1 MRLSNRAKIFLTG
14 FLLICGLGG
23 CGGRQAAENA
33 RVTPDPEAA
42 GFPFPLTEPET
53 FQAEIIVSANG
64 AEQRMFVAR
73 SGAKRRSDYDYGG
86 QNQRSILESDK
97 KYLISFREKTY
108 AVSEVG
114 SGIDTNYG
122 DPLASPLMSTR
133 EYAEFQKLGSE
144 GGVTKY
150 RARMRDSGASEIF
163 VYLDESTGLP
173 VKQEFF
179 IINGGEQKLEYS
191 VELKNISR
199 EIDTR
204 VFEIPK
210 GFRQTSI
217 EEFRRLTARH

>member
-1 MRLSNRAKIFLTG
+1 M
-14 FLLICGLGG
+14 CGLGG
-23 CGGRQAAENA
+23 CGGRQAAENPG
-33 RVTPDPEAA
+33 VTPDPEVA

-64 AEQRMFVAR
+64 TEQRMFVAR
-73 SGAKRRSDYDYGG
+73 SGMRRRIDYDYGG

-97 KYLISFREKTY
+97 KYLISFREKAY
-108 AVSEVG
+108 AVSG
-114 SGIDTNYG
+114 TASGTGTDFG
-122 DPLASPLMSTR
+122 DPRASPLMNTR

-150 RARMRDSGASEIF
+150 RTRMRDSDASEIF
-163 VYLDESTGLP
+163 FYLDESTGLP

-179 IINGGEQKLEYS
+179 SINGGEQKLEYS
-191 VELKNISR
+191 VELKKISR

-204 VFEIPK
+204 VFEIPQ

-217 EEFRRLTARH
+217 EEFRRLTTRH